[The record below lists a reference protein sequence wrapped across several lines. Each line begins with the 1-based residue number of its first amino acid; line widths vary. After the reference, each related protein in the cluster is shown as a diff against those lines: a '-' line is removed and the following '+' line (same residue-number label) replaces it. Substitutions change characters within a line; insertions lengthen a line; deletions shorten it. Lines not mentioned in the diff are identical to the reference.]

1 RGIYVTLPSV
11 WHIHEN
17 EADVH
22 ARIAGVE
29 PSGDAT
35 ANREVTSV
43 LLRLRAVGMRL
54 WMTQEIQK
62 RTESMAAVPVNEMH
76 RLFQQVLGP
85 LQNVLLGIAALVVVV
100 SALTIMATFYQAAE
114 RRRRDLAV
122 MRSLGAHRFEIL
134 SLVLL
139 EALLLTLVG
148 LGAGMLLGHGGLAAA
163 GGLMRHSLGLS
174 ISPWTIDRIE
184 LYALGFVAL
193 GGLLAGLLPAIFAYF
208 RSPVKDLAGP

>member
-1 RGIYVTLPSV
+1 
-11 WHIHEN
+11 
-17 EADVH
+17 
-22 ARIAGVE
+22 
-29 PSGDAT
+29 
-35 ANREVTSV
+35 
-43 LLRLRAVGMRL
+43 MRL

-62 RTESMAAVPVNEMH
+62 RTEAMAAVPVNEMH

-174 ISPWTIDRIE
+174 ISPWSIDRIE